1 MAHVKLNPAVMNIL
15 GQVGNL
21 VFKMRYGSMYIS
33 RKPAAGRHFTEAQR
47 AMQERFR
54 KATSYG
60 KAILT
65 DPQARAPYD
74 AAAKAK
80 GKPVLSLMVADF
92 LNPPEIEAIN
102 LGDYDGQPA
111 RTIYIRATD
120 DFEVTRVDVLIT
132 SESGERIEGGPA
144 TRESTN
150 PGWWVYVTTTS
161 LSGGTP
167 VRVEAFATDRPGNRA
182 TRVEACCV

>member
-1 MAHVKLNPAVMNIL
+1 
-15 GQVGNL
+15 
-21 VFKMRYGSMYIS
+21 MYIS
-33 RKPAAGRHFTEAQR
+33 QKPAAGRHFTEAQR

-92 LNPPEIEAIN
+92 LNPPTIEAIN
-102 LGDYDGQPA
+102 LGDYDGQPGA
-111 RTIYIRATD
+111 AIFIRATD
-120 DFEVTRVDVLIT
+120 DFEVTRVEVVIFSD
-132 SESGERIEGGPA
+132 SGERIEGGPA
-144 TRESTN
+144 RRESTSLA
-150 PGWWVYVTTTS
+150 WWAYETTTS
-161 LSGGTP
+161 VPGGAS
-167 VRVEAFATDRPGNRA
+167 VRVEAAATDRPGNRA
-182 TRVEACCV
+182 TRVERCRGLTGPGR